1 MKAVAVRRKSIRQI
15 EKAVYDQGDRATA
28 QLIGDNNGV
37 EKAQYPQYEGGLRD
51 GDHTTDYCPGD

>member
-37 EKAQYPQYEGGLRD
+37 EKAQYP
-51 GDHTTDYCPGD
+51 